1 MSVKGLLYLNMN
13 ITINN
18 QDFILHQSGA
28 AFWEKKK
35 ILLISDVH
43 LGKVA
48 HFRKHGIGIPNDAI
62 FENFTRL
69 KLVLDLFNPITIIF
83 LGDLFHSKMNKEWD
97 LFVEW
102 TKTYSHKI
110 ILVEGNHDIISK
122 KYYADLNIEIY
133 SELLIDDFLLTHHPK
148 EEQGYF
154 NFCGHI
160 HPGIQLRG
168 LGKQFLSL
176 SCFFRKPNQM
186 IFPAFGEFTG
196 NYYLIPTEN
205 DKVYAI
211 TKEDVIEIALN

>member
-1 MSVKGLLYLNMN
+1 MK
-13 ITINN
+13 ITINKQN
-18 QDFILHQSGA
+18 FILHPCGA
-28 AFWEKKK
+28 AFWQEKK
-35 ILLISDVH
+35 ILLISDLH
-43 LGKVA
+43 LGKVS
-48 HFRKHGIGIPNDAI
+48 HFRKYGMAIPEKAVL
-62 FENFTRL
+62 ENFKRL
-69 KLVLDLFNPITIIF
+69 NNILELFDAKTIIF
-83 LGDLFHSKMNKEWD
+83 LGDLFHSKMNAEWE

-102 TKTYSHKI
+102 IKTHSHRI

-133 SELLIDDFLLTHHPK
+133 SELVIDNFLLTHHPK

-168 LGKQFLSL
+168 LGKQSLNL

-196 NYYLIPTEN
+196 NYYLVPTEK

-211 TKEDVIEIALN
+211 TKNEVIEVGIN

>member
-1 MSVKGLLYLNMN
+1 MK
-13 ITINN
+13 IIIHN
-18 QDFILHQSGA
+18 QNFELHPCGA
-28 AFWEKKK
+28 AFWEEKK
-35 ILLISDVH
+35 ILLISDLH
-43 LGKVA
+43 LGKVS
-48 HFRKHGIGIPNDAI
+48 HFRKYGMAIPEKAVL
-62 FENFTRL
+62 ENFKRL
-69 KLVLDLFNPITIIF
+69 NNILELFDAKTIIF
-83 LGDLFHSKMNKEWD
+83 LGDLFHSKMNAEWE

-102 TKTYSHKI
+102 TKTHSHKI

-133 SELLIDDFLLTHHPK
+133 SELVIDNFLLTHHPK

-168 LGKQFLSL
+168 LGKQFLNL

-196 NYYLIPTEN
+196 NYYLVPTEK

-211 TKEDVIEIALN
+211 TKNEVIEVDIN

>member
-1 MSVKGLLYLNMN
+1 MK
-13 ITINN
+13 ITIHN
-18 QDFILHQSGA
+18 QNFELHPCGA
-28 AFWEKKK
+28 VFWEEKK
-35 ILLISDVH
+35 ILLISDLH
-43 LGKVA
+43 LGKVS
-48 HFRKHGIGIPNDAI
+48 HFRKHGMAIPEKAVL
-62 FENFTRL
+62 ENFNRL
-69 KLVLDLFNPITIIF
+69 NNILELFDAKTIIF
-83 LGDLFHSKMNKEWD
+83 LGDLFHSKMNAEWK

-102 TKTYSHKI
+102 IKKHSHKI

-133 SELLIDDFLLTHHPK
+133 SELVIDNFLLTHHPK
-148 EEQGYF
+148 VEQGYF

-168 LGKQFLSL
+168 LGKQSLNL

-196 NYYLIPTEN
+196 NYYLVPTEK

-211 TKEDVIEIALN
+211 TKNEVIEVDIN

>member
-1 MSVKGLLYLNMN
+1 MK
-13 ITINN
+13 ITIYN
-18 QDFILHQSGA
+18 QNFELHPCGA
-28 AFWEKKK
+28 AFWEEKK
-35 ILLISDVH
+35 ILLISDLH
-43 LGKVA
+43 LGKVS
-48 HFRKHGIGIPNDAI
+48 HFRKHGMAIPEKAVL
-62 FENFTRL
+62 ENFKRL
-69 KLVLDLFNPITIIF
+69 NNILELFDAQTIIF
-83 LGDLFHSKMNKEWD
+83 LGDLFHSKMNAEWE
-97 LFVEW
+97 LFVGW
-102 TKTYSHKI
+102 TKTHSHKI

-133 SELLIDDFLLTHHPK
+133 FELVIDNFLLTHHPK

-168 LGKQFLSL
+168 LGKQSLNL

-196 NYYLIPTEN
+196 NYYLVPTEN

-211 TKEDVIEIALN
+211 TKDEVIEVDIN